1 MDFKQIRKQ
10 DSQYAGGSYA
20 EKRAQDCGQGT
31 FVRAVYKKDDNGSEN
46 SVMAMPVQTGEQPSD
61 SREQEPSISLIW

>member
-10 DSQYAGGSYA
+10 DSQYAGGGYA

-31 FVRAVYKKDDNGSEN
+31 FVRAVYKKDDNGSE
-46 SVMAMPVQTGEQPSD
+46 D
-61 SREQEPSISLIW
+61 SRDGNARPDRGTALQIAGNKNLPYH